1 MSLLNPSIQSRLLLL
16 VLGSVLTFGFLAGYA
31 SYKNA
36 LQEADETF
44 DAQLAQY
51 AQSLLLVA
59 THTDDEQEEPMPPP
73 VHKYQQTLI
82 FQVWAADD
90 DQPRILLRSN
100 NASSDI
106 PKPEP
111 AEGFSSGKWRGKLW
125 HYYRHRDPVRG
136 LEVLVGQNSLARDEI
151 AREVAWHNIEPFL
164 LGLPILLI
172 VATLSIR
179 FALRPLRKLTTGL
192 RQLSPEN
199 LDPVDIRDA
208 PRELTPVIHALNHLL
223 VRIDGAI
230 ENERRFTADASHE
243 LRTPLAAL
251 RAQVQAAQLAETQTG
266 RRECLGKAT
275 QGVDR
280 MAHLVDQLLTL
291 SRLDEYS
298 SQAHLE
304 PVDLVETTRD
314 CCAEI
319 APGALSKN
327 VDLAFSPQQGVTING
342 LPDMLRILLRNLLD
356 NAIRYTPSG
365 GHIAVA
371 VHLLDSKHAEL
382 EVSDNGSGVADEK
395 LALLGQRFSRL
406 GAPTTEGV
414 GLGLSI
420 VMRIAKIHQAQVR
433 FDHAGP
439 QGGLSVKISFPYSM
453 EIQPREVMAGK
464 V

>member
-1 MSLLNPSIQSRLLLL
+1 MSLRNPSIQSRLLLL

-51 AQSLLLVA
+51 AQSLLMVA
-59 THTDDEQEEPMPPP
+59 THSADEQEEPMPPP

-82 FQVWAADD
+82 FQVWTTDD
-90 DQPRILLRSN
+90 DKPRILLRSN
-100 NASSDI
+100 NASANI
-106 PKPEP
+106 PNPEP
-111 AEGFSSGKWRGKLW
+111 PEGFSSGKWRGKRW
-125 HYYRHRDPVRG
+125 HYFRHRDADRG
-136 LEVLVGQNSLARDEI
+136 VEVLVGQNSLARDEL

-179 FALRPLRKLTTGL
+179 FALRPLRRLTAGL

-199 LDPVDIRDA
+199 LDPVDIRNA
-208 PRELTPVIHALNHLL
+208 PRELTPVIRALNQLL
-223 VRIDGAI
+223 VRIDSTI

-251 RAQVQAAQLAETQTG
+251 RAQVQAAQLAEIQTG
-266 RRECLGKAT
+266 RIECLEKAT

-291 SRLDEYS
+291 SRLDEHS
-298 SQAHLE
+298 SRDHLE
-304 PVDLVETTRD
+304 PVDLVEVTRE

-319 APGALSKN
+319 APAALAKN
-327 VDLAFSPQQGVTING
+327 IDLEFSPPPYAAIING
-342 LPDMLRILLRNLLD
+342 LADMLRILLRNLLD
-356 NAIRYTPSG
+356 NAIRYSPVG
-365 GHIAVA
+365 GRISVT
-371 VHLLDSKHAEL
+371 VHLLEGGHAEL
-382 EVSDNGSGVADEK
+382 EISDNGSGVPDEK
-395 LALLGQRFSRL
+395 LALLGQRFNRL
-406 GAPTTEGV
+406 GAPSTEGV

-439 QGGLSVKISFPYSM
+439 QGGLSVKVGF
-453 EIQPREVMAGK
+453 QTA
-464 V
+464 